1 MNVDPE
7 DSWLA
12 IGAGLSVAFL
22 ALCWCGVMIRDHRRK
37 HQMKESRSDNDL
49 TSLNRDIESL

>member
-12 IGAGLSVAFL
+12 IGAGVSVGFL
-22 ALCWCGVMIRDHRRK
+22 ALCWCGIMVRNYLRPRI
-37 HQMKESRSDNDL
+37 KESRSDNDL
-49 TSLNRDIESL
+49 TQLNQELEDV